1 MTCSSSW
8 FVVLLAVGAAF
19 AQPASMGGSVVNAV
33 SGEPVARAHVMLR
46 AAAEG
51 KELKYG
57 ALTDAAGK
65 FSVTG
70 LPAATYAVSAERVG
84 FETPSPFLSSPP
96 VALAAGDAR
105 TGIKLR
111 LTPLG
116 SISGRVLGPDGEPA
130 EWVQVSA
137 ETDAGPAGHGD
148 VTDDRG
154 QFRIGGLAPG
164 RYRLKASPQNLQIP
178 PEVRSD
184 GTAEVHTITTWFPN
198 AIEPK
203 TASRIAVEAG
213 ADSGGAEIRLA
224 HAPIVRVSGMV
235 QGGGNARI
243 EIRRG
248 DTSYGGFAVKPD
260 GSFTIWRLD
269 PGKYTVCAYWSTTGQ
284 QIRSAPVGIE
294 VGDANVDRLLLR
306 MIAPADIAGRI
317 VREDEEARAAGLPAV
332 VLEDLDRRVS
342 VAPAK
347 AAADDTFRL
356 ESVPAGRYHIRLSAR
371 SLYVKAVRLGQAES
385 AGPTLDVR
393 NGAGGAALMLVVSG
407 AMGSVAGSVSDDKGP
422 AANARIFLLPEDPE
436 AGLNSHVTLSAA
448 SGAYGFE
455 NVTPGRYKLIAL
467 DAGDGR
473 TLEDFQDMVEHIEVT
488 PRDQLLQDLTVAPQ
502 FQIGVRR

>member
-1 MTCSSSW
+1 MRGCSC
-8 FVVLLAVGAAF
+8 FAALMAAGAAF
-19 AQPASMGGSVVNAV
+19 AQPASVAGSVANAV

-46 AAAEG
+46 GSDDG
-51 KELKYG
+51 KQLRYG
-57 ALTDAAGK
+57 ALTDGAGK
-65 FSVTG
+65 FSITG
-70 LPAATYAVSAERVG
+70 LPPATYSVSAERVG
-84 FETPSPFLSSPP
+84 FETPSPFLSSQP

-105 TGIKLR
+105 TGVKLR

-116 SISGRVLGPDGEPA
+116 SISGRVLGADGEPA

-178 PEVRSD
+178 PEIRSD

-203 TASRIAVEAG
+203 TASRISVEA
-213 ADSGGAEIRLA
+213 AVDSGGVEIRLA
-224 HAPIVRVSGMV
+224 HAPIVRVSGTV

-260 GSFTIWRLD
+260 GSFTVWRLD
-269 PGKYTVCAYWSTTGQ
+269 PGKYSLCAYWSTTGQ
-284 QIRSAPVGIE
+284 PIRSAPVEIS
-294 VGDANVDRLLLR
+294 VADANIDGLLLR
-306 MIAPADIAGRI
+306 MIAPADIAGRL
-317 VREDEEARAAGLPAV
+317 VRDDDEARSGGLPYV
-332 VLEDLDRRVS
+332 ILEDLDRRVS

-347 AAADDTFRL
+347 TAGDETFRL
-356 ESVPAGRYHIRLSAR
+356 ESVPAGRYHIRLSGR
-371 SLYVKAVRLGQAES
+371 SLYVKTVRLGQAET
-385 AGPTLDVR
+385 AGPTLDMR
-393 NGAGGAALMLVVSG
+393 NGAGGAALTLVVSG
-407 AMGSVAGSVSDDKGP
+407 AMGSVAGSVSDDRGP
-422 AANARIFLLPEDPE
+422 AANARVFLLPEDLE
-436 AGLNSHVTLSAA
+436 AGLNSRVTVSAA

-455 NVTPGRYKLIAL
+455 DVTPGRYKLIAL
-467 DAGDGR
+467 DSADGR
-473 TLEDFQDMVEHIEVT
+473 SLEDFQDQVEHIEVT
-488 PRDQLLQDLTVAPQ
+488 PRDQLLQDLTVPAQ